1 MATPFTNAVPV
12 SQIPT
17 VGDVRIDAL
26 LGPLR
31 WGAGTSPSP
40 VELSF
45 SFADTT
51 SVWSLAAADYAPGT
65 SNVDPGSGVFA
76 LDPVMRDAVRAA
88 LASWAAVANV
98 RFVEVTETATDVGE
112 LRFAW
117 TALDPDDQSRAFEP
131 AATAKA
137 GDVWLNALA
146 PWGDGAAPGTYGYST
161 LLHEIGHA
169 LGLKHP
175 FEGATVLPEQ
185 HDAYVNTLMTYNA
198 SVVSPG
204 SWAEFEPTTPM
215 LYDILALQAI
225 YGANNAWRTGDDTY
239 MFVQGQSYLQTLWD
253 AGGNDTIV
261 WEGSGESA
269 TIDLR
274 EGAVSDLG
282 NALVYWD
289 FAFSRSWTDDLSV
302 GIAFG
307 TSIENA
313 TGGDAADTLVGNDRP
328 NVLTGRAGDDRLTG
342 GVGNDVLDGGPGNDV
357 LDGGIGLD
365 TAVISGTFAA
375 HAIGWT
381 GTDWYIAPYPGQSD
395 SGVDTLR
402 SIENL
407 RFDDRTVSLLDLVL
421 GSTVAVDRTYAH
433 VYRYFN
439 TDNAQYFYT
448 ASEQERAYIPANF
461 PQLRFEGEAFAAQDN
476 WIDGY
481 LPVYRFANLLTGGY
495 FYTINPVERDIVLSD
510 YTYLRYD
517 SATFFA
523 PNAWG
528 EGVEAVY
535 RLANLSNGAYLYTA
549 DTDERAAV
557 LAGGGWRDDGFAF
570 LSLDPAWAAS
580 QSAGD
585 GLVL

>member
-1 MATPFTNAVPV
+1 MATPFANAVSVTPA
-12 SQIPT
+12 SI
-17 VGDVRIDAL
+17 VGDLRIDAL
-26 LGPLR
+26 IGPLK
-31 WGAGTSPSP
+31 WGSGAGPSL

-45 SFADTT
+45 SFADTS
-51 SVWSLAAADYAPGT
+51 SVWSQAQADYG
-65 SNVDPGSGVFA
+65 SGLSIVDPANGVFE
-76 LDPVMRDAVRAA
+76 LDPAMRDSVRAA
-88 LASWAAVANV
+88 LAAWSAVANV
-98 RFVEVTETATDVGE
+98 RFVEVADTPTEVGE

-117 TALDPDDQSRAFEP
+117 TTLDPEEQSRAFEP
-131 AATAKA
+131 LATAKG
-137 GDVWLNALA
+137 GDVWLNASA
-146 PWGDGAAPGTYGYST
+146 PWGDGTAPGTYGYST

-175 FEGATVLPEQ
+175 FEGPLVLPAAE
-185 HDAYVNTLMTYNA
+185 DGYLNSLMTYNA
-198 SVVSPG
+198 STSSPG

-215 LYDILALQAI
+215 LYDILALQSL
-225 YGANNAWRTGDDTY
+225 YGANTSWRTGDDRY
-239 MFVQGQSYLQTLWD
+239 VFEQGQSYLQTIWD

-261 WEGSGESA
+261 WDAAGESA
-269 TIDLR
+269 MIDLR
-274 EGAVSDLG
+274 EGAISDLG

-289 FAFSRSWTDDLSV
+289 FGFTRSWTDDRSV
-302 GIAFG
+302 GVAFG
-307 TSIENA
+307 TVIENA
-313 TGGDAADTLVGNDRP
+313 TGGGVADTLIGNAHA
-328 NVLTGRAGDDRLTG
+328 NLLTGLGGDDHLEG
-342 GVGNDVLDGGPGNDV
+342 GDGNDVLDGGPGNDT

-365 TAVISGTFAA
+365 TAVIAGSFAA

-381 GTDWYIAPYPGQSD
+381 GSDWYITPYPGQSD
-395 SGVDTLR
+395 SGTDTLR

-421 GSTVAVDRTYAH
+421 GSTVAADTTYAH

-448 ASEQERAYIPANF
+448 GSEEERAYIPANF
-461 PQLRFEGEAFAAQDN
+461 PQLRYEGEAFAAQDN

-481 LPVYRFANLLTGGY
+481 IPVYRFANLITGGY

-517 SATFFA
+517 SASFFA

-549 DTDERAAV
+549 DAQERSAV
-557 LAGGGWRDDGFAF
+557 LAAGGWRDDGFAF
-570 LSLDPAWAAS
+570 LSLDPEWA
-580 QSAGD
+580 SANVATVEMI
-585 GLVL
+585 L